1 MAPSTSSLPPQ
12 ANTLYNKCLS
22 QTKTHPDG
30 LSKNFFQD
38 DLLEIGS
45 LPNVEALLPLT
56 QALCSANLFRSLR
69 IPGGM
74 FWRIRPRD
82 VAGKLTSIAQED
94 YVIYVQIEDAGQKGL
109 WSRSIK
115 AKVGMSQ
122 VLVGKSLTRLE
133 NKGLIKAVKNVKSP
147 AQKVYMLSHF
157 QPGEEL
163 TGGVFFDGSEIDE
176 ALVNELSNLIVFF
189 VRSKSWDLRSRDGG
203 GGKGRLGAG
212 GKKRRALAPPSDDE
226 EMEDGED
233 GEGEGEE
240 EARGSRALKKQ
251 RKLAAA
257 ADMEDYVSTSFSQRR
272 SQAEHAYPAFTHHYP
287 QPEAILA
294 FIQDSGALRGGKAS
308 ALNVTAIERLVDVLV
323 MDEKLERIGEG
334 YRTVKG
340 VYEMSEDK
348 FVHGDDGP
356 GTGLTEAPC
365 GRCPVFDVCGDGG
378 PVNARSCPYWQ
389 EWLTREA

>member
-1 MAPSTSSLPPQ
+1 MAPPSNNIGQQ
-12 ANTLYNKCLS
+12 ATNLYNACLA
-22 QTKTHPDG
+22 QTKTHVDG
-30 LSKNFFQD
+30 LAKNFFSE
-38 DLLEIGS
+38 DLLQLGS
-45 LPNVEALLPLT
+45 LPSKEALLPIAQNLV
-56 QALCSANLFRSLR
+56 SANLFRSLQA
-69 IPGGM
+69 GGVIC
-74 FWRIRPRD
+74 WRTRPRD
-82 VAGKLTSIAQED
+82 VANKLASVAQED

-122 VLVGKSLTRLE
+122 VLVGKSLARLE
-133 NKGLIKAVKNVKSP
+133 NKALIKAVKNVKSP

-189 VRSKSWDLRSRDGG
+189 VRSKSWVLKGK
-203 GGKGRLGAG
+203 GGKAAGVGRP
-212 GKKRRALAPPSDDE
+212 GKKRKIAPPSEDE
-226 EMEDGED
+226 EDQEDGED
-233 GEGEGEE
+233 EEGGGGGG
-240 EARGSRALKKQ
+240 AGARALKKQ
-251 RKLAAA
+251 RQAAAA
-257 ADMEDYVSTSFSQRR
+257 ADMEDYVTSTFSQRR
-272 SQAEHAYPAFTHHYP
+272 MQLERAYPAFTHHYP
-287 QPEAILA
+287 QPEAILS
-294 FIQDSGALRGGKAS
+294 FIQDSGALRGGKAA

-323 MDEKLERIGEG
+323 MDEKLEKIGEG

-348 FVHGDDGP
+348 FVHGDDGT

-365 GRCPVFDVCGDGG
+365 GRCPVLDVCGDGG

-389 EWLTREA
+389 DWLSKEA